1 MKVKLNKTREL
12 TSKDFN
18 SDYVGEYEFNNVKMK
33 NISEFYNVSDKDKDL
48 LFKLE
53 KGFKETSDKF
63 KNKQLKVPEYLKEIE
78 KLNELANSS
87 KNIHIGMNH
96 KNEFVISIKAEL
108 NVLYQTDKQL
118 KSTPKVERKGLLALY
133 AIVWEETERGWGTRP
148 DGYSFHRS
156 QDEATK
162 FINEYQSKLPKEV
175 PDEYSRPLSES
186 ARLIEVS
193 ESLYDYVTEFGSVW
207 LAPNNDN
214 AYKTYDANELRARK
228 LKLK

>member
-1 MKVKLNKTREL
+1 MKLSKTRDL
-12 TSKDFN
+12 TSKDFS

-33 NISEFYNVSDKDKDL
+33 NIADFYDVADKDKDI

-53 KGFKETSDKF
+53 KGFKETSNKF
-63 KNKQLKVPEYLKEIE
+63 KNKQLKVQEYLKEIE

-96 KNEFVISIKAEL
+96 KNEFMISIKAEL

-133 AIVWEETERGWGTRP
+133 AIVWEESERGWGTRP
-148 DGYSFHRS
+148 DGYSLHNS
-156 QDEATK
+156 KDEAIK
-162 FINEYQSKLPKEV
+162 FIRDYQSKLPKEV
-175 PDEYSRPLSES
+175 PDEYSRPLSDD

-193 ESLYDYVTEFGSVW
+193 ESLYDYVKEFGSVW

>member
-1 MKVKLNKTREL
+1 MKVKLSKTKEL
-12 TSKDFN
+12 TIKDFS
-18 SDYVGEYEFNNVKMK
+18 SDYIGEYEFNNVKMK
-33 NISEFYNVSDKDKDL
+33 NISDFYDVSEKDKDI

-63 KNKQLKVPEYLKEIE
+63 KNKQLKVQEYLKEIE
-78 KLNELANSS
+78 KLNELSNSS

-96 KNEFVISIKAEL
+96 KNEFIITIKAEL

-133 AIVWEETERGWGTRP
+133 AIVWEESERNWGTRP

-156 QDEATK
+156 QSEATE
-162 FINEYQSKLPKEV
+162 FINEYQSKLPREV
-175 PDEYSRPLSES
+175 PDEYSRPLSEN

-207 LAPNNDN
+207 LVPNNDN

>member
-1 MKVKLNKTREL
+1 M
-12 TSKDFN
+12 
-18 SDYVGEYEFNNVKMK
+18 
-33 NISEFYNVSDKDKDL
+33 
-48 LFKLE
+48 
-53 KGFKETSDKF
+53 GFKETSDKF

-133 AIVWEETERGWGTRP
+133 AIVWEESERGWGTRP

-175 PDEYSRPLSES
+175 PDEYSRPLSEN